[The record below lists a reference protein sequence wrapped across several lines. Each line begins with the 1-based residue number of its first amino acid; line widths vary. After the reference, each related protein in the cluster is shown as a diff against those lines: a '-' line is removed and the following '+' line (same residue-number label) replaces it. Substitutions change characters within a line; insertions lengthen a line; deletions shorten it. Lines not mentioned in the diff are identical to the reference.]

1 MVRLLSPEA
10 AEIVFDEQAGSW
22 FESYGRFASNLL
34 VLQTKSEPL
43 PKLVAIQA
51 PSRSF
56 VASALNIG
64 FSAQAIFALADQ
76 ETRVPLESISGLETG
91 SLLQVR
97 FQWQQGDKK
106 SVTKSRRI
114 VTGTLVS
121 FSPVKAGARFPSITL
136 DLGSKPDKKISLTNN
151 LAQVFA
157 MPPETP
163 KGQETQEAPADG
175 INLERWGSFFS
186 QQRPT
191 ACTFTYL
198 TQFEQEASLV
208 IKDHLLVDQYL
219 QVPSMNIMKLSRL
232 DRLTED
238 QYTHFVNAFET
249 LTSFQKL
256 EDEISSL
263 IEPFQF
269 VILDGN
275 AAVANLVG
283 NSLLRHKTKI
293 CIIDS
298 GNHERLSDSISAIG
312 GEAMHLER
320 PQNDS
325 GILEIDSNSG
335 LFAEMWF

>member
-34 VLQTKSEPL
+34 VLEKTSEPL

-76 ETRVPLESISGLETG
+76 ETRIPLESISGLESG

-97 FQWQQGDKK
+97 FQWQHDDKK

-121 FSPVKAGARFPSITL
+121 FLPVKAGARFPSITL
-136 DLGSKPDKKISLTNN
+136 DLGSKLEKISLTNN
-151 LAQVFA
+151 LAKVFA

-198 TQFEQEASLV
+198 TQFEQEASLE

-219 QVPSMNIMKLSRL
+219 LVPSMNIKKLSRL

-249 LTSFQKL
+249 LKSFQKL
-256 EDEISSL
+256 EDEISPL

>member
-1 MVRLLSPEA
+1 MVRVASEEG
-10 AEIVFDEQAGSW
+10 AEVEFDQQAGSW
-22 FESYGRFASNLL
+22 FESYGRFASSLL
-34 VLQTKSEPL
+34 VLQKSSEPL

-51 PSRSF
+51 PSRAF
-56 VASALNIG
+56 VAAALNIG
-64 FSAQAIFALADQ
+64 FSAQAIFTVAEQ
-76 ETRVPLESISGLETG
+76 ETRVPLESMSVLEAG

-97 FQWQQGDKK
+97 FQWQQEDKR
-106 SVTKSRRI
+106 SVTKNRRI
-114 VTGTLVS
+114 VTGTLTS
-121 FSPVKAGARFPSITL
+121 FSPVKSGARFPSITL
-136 DLGSKPDKKISLTNN
+136 DIGSKLEKISLTNN

-198 TQFEQEASLV
+198 TQFEQEASLE

-219 QVPSMNIMKLSRL
+219 QVPSMNIKKLSRL

-238 QYTHFVNAFET
+238 EHTHFVNAFEA
-249 LTSFQKL
+249 LRSFQKL
-256 EDEISSL
+256 EDEIFSL

-293 CIIDS
+293 CIVDS
-298 GNHERLSDSISAIG
+298 GNHEMLSDSISAIG